1 MKKNFA
7 FLSIVICIIC
17 CFAMIIMV
25 ACDDNLKPLDGVT
38 KQSVNSM
45 DELRVYLG
53 DEYLLPSNTNATGI
67 IALSS
72 QEFPNSVQNF
82 TAIDSCTWK
91 DFFYEAR
98 FNVSFFKDYE
108 NLEERIENYNA
119 NTYIYRKIEMTDL
132 AIFYDTIGESY
143 IFLAYNS
150 AYFIKTL
157 YLPDGISNDEI
168 IINYINTFD

>member
-53 DEYLLPSNTNATGI
+53 DEYLLPSNTNATDI

-72 QEFPNSVQNF
+72 QEFPDSVQKV

-143 IFLAYNS
+143 IFLTHNS

>member
-45 DELRVYLG
+45 NELRVYLG
-53 DEYLLPSNTNATGI
+53 DEYLLPRNTNATDI

-72 QEFPNSVQNF
+72 QEFPDSVQKV
-82 TAIDSCTWK
+82 TAINSCTWK

-119 NTYIYRKIEMTDL
+119 NSYIYRKIEMTDL

-143 IFLAYNS
+143 IFLTHNS
-150 AYFIKTL
+150 VYFIKTL

>member
-17 CFAMIIMV
+17 SLAMIIMV
-25 ACDDNLKPLDGVT
+25 ACDDDLKPPDSVT
-38 KQSVNSM
+38 KQSVKSM

-53 DEYLLPSNTNATGI
+53 DEYLLPRNTNATGI
-67 IALSS
+67 IAISS
-72 QEFPNSVQNF
+72 QELPNSVQNF
-82 TAIDSCTWK
+82 TAINSCYWS
-91 DFFYEAR
+91 DIFYDAKL
-98 FNVSFFKDYE
+98 NVSFFKDYE

-157 YLPDGISNDEI
+157 YLPDGISNDDI
-168 IINYINTFD
+168 IISYINTFD

>member
-17 CFAMIIMV
+17 SLAMIIMV
-25 ACDDNLKPLDGVT
+25 ACDDDLKPPDSVT
-38 KQSVNSM
+38 KQSVKSM

-53 DEYLLPSNTNATGI
+53 DEYLLPRNTNATGI
-67 IALSS
+67 IAISS

-82 TAIDSCTWK
+82 TAINSCTWK
-91 DFFYEAR
+91 DFFYEAK

-119 NTYIYRKIEMTDL
+119 NGYIYRKIEMTDL

-168 IINYINTFD
+168 IISYINTFD